1 MRHTEV
7 YQKGEDN
14 GWLTKQNFWFDPEHE
29 HGFQIQDLNGLYPER
44 YFETDHVKPETI
56 ENYCRVV
63 PEFYE
68 KITGNQLTSL
78 IEVGT
83 AGGWFGKKF
92 RERGILSKGVEGSN
106 AGFLK
111 SRDVGEY
118 ANMILW
124 DLRLPFPKT
133 NEFCANNQIALCTEV
148 AEHIEPPFSAT
159 LIKSLCDASDL
170 VWFSFEAPNTNEA
183 HVHHCN
189 EMPAKFWINLFEF
202 YGYGA
207 YKLPDWVYDQCEGR
221 GMYIFYN
228 KSVYEGNKFLQQ

>member
-1 MRHTEV
+1 MKHSEV

-14 GWLTKQNFWFDPEHE
+14 GWLTKQNFWFDPNHE
-29 HGFQIQDLNGLYPER
+29 HGFAIQDLNGLYPEK
-44 YFETDHVKPETI
+44 YFESDHVKPETI
-56 ENYCRVV
+56 ENYCRLV

-68 KITGNQLTSL
+68 KITGQALNSI
-78 IEVGT
+78 IEVGSG
-83 AGGWFGKKF
+83 GGWFTKSFQDAGFEIVGLEGTEAGYNACKT
-92 RERGILSKGVEGSN
+92 RGIKL
-106 AGFLK
+106 
-111 SRDVGEY
+111 VGRSDFRVPIKF
-118 ANMILW
+118 NRRS
-124 DLRLPFPKT
+124 D
-133 NEFCANNQIALCTEV
+133 IALCTEV

-170 VWFSFEAPNTNEA
+170 VWFSFEEPNTNEA

-189 EMPAKFWINLFEF
+189 EMPAKFWINLFDF